1 MGTLTDRMAQDPE
14 HEIHALKLQIQ
25 RLRRRWKWAALLI
38 VMVGVT
44 LGFPVTWGFKPS
56 RAQYPQVKTAPA
68 RTDYPPDQLLP
79 VPAGRPSNM
88 PMPPQS
94 PMMAGEP
101 MPVGPMA
108 LVIVGRFWINPSNIN
123 YSYAAPQGGR
133 VVSFLGGGNLT
144 LSNEE
149 STILGQLAG
158 KLEPNPQQFAMPMAL
173 PVPPPPVAP
182 APPAAPAAVPPESAP

>member
-56 RAQYPQVKTAPA
+56 RAQPPQVGTAPA
-68 RTDYPPDQLLP
+68 RGDYPTAPPAP
-79 VPAGRPSNM
+79 VGRASNM
-88 PMPPQS
+88 PMPVPPQA
-94 PMMAGEP
+94 PMMADEP
-101 MPVGPMA
+101 MPGGPMA

-158 KLEPNPQQFAMPMAL
+158 KLDANPQPFGMPIAV
-173 PVPPPPVAP
+173 PV
-182 APPAAPAAVPPESAP
+182 PAAPALPAVVPPESAP